1 VRKPKHCFRRKEKPQ
16 VYSTPTT
23 HLLIYHNFQVSI
35 QFGAFHTARRFFQS
49 RNAAARTSSSP
60 ITSHH
65 ANQPL
70 TYTQY
75 YASGA
80 FAGLANSILSGP
92 IEHIRIRLQ
101 TQPHV
106 PHPSQ
111 RLYTGPISC
120 TRTLIAQAGVGK
132 GLYRGQAVTLLR
144 EAQAYGVWFA
154 TYEFLMQG
162 DVARR
167 GLRGREEVEPWRLA
181 LYGGLAGEMLWL
193 ASYPFDVVK
202 SKMQSDGL
210 VVQGAGRKTETIAQ
224 AANRAFGEG
233 AVGVREADVKDAAEV
248 KFGVQ
253 KYGSMRDCFSQTWRQ
268 EGMRGFWKGIGPTL
282 LRAMP
287 VSAATFFV

>member
-1 VRKPKHCFRRKEKPQ
+1 LFPQ
-16 VYSTPTT
+16 ERETFDLLYTNTTPNNTSM
-23 HLLIYHNFQVSI
+23 QVSI

-49 RNAAARTSSSP
+49 RNAAKHIA
-60 ITSHH
+60 SHQAH
-65 ANQPL
+65 QPL

-80 FAGLANSILSGP
+80 FAGVTNSILSGP

-111 RLYTGPISC
+111 RLYTGPLSC
-120 TRTLIAQAGVGK
+120 IRTLIAQAGVAK

-167 GLRGREEVEPWRLA
+167 GLSGREEVEPWRLA
-181 LYGGLAGEMLWL
+181 LYGGVAGEMLWL

-210 VVQGAGRKTETIAQ
+210 VVPGARGDGETIAQ

-233 AVGVREADVKDAAEV
+233 AAGRKEALADAKDAAEV

-253 KYGSMRDCFSQTWRQ
+253 RYGSMRDCFAQTWRQ